1 MRLHSADVR
10 SSKNLPVGSGEDG
23 RVPLPKVLRW
33 FWTGSMAAFGL
44 TLLVSVLEF
53 RAGMNQYR
61 WFPFD
66 PPFWD
71 LMDNAAT
78 IRLLH
83 TRDFFYPVD
92 SPRVAYPPFG
102 AVQLALLHLSGHP
115 KLVFL
120 MIALTAIVGGI
131 WGVRRELI
139 RYGIREAT
147 ATLFPLTIALVS
159 FPIVRLVYQ
168 GNIEIFL
175 WIFAA
180 AGAWAFLR
188 GRDDA
193 AAVMWGVAAAS
204 KLYPVALLLL
214 FLPRR
219 RYRAF
224 AIGLLVFAGVSLL
237 SLAYLGPDVGTALKG
252 SLHDVFGYQR
262 YRADEWSTREL
273 HANHSLFLLVKFATA
288 VFGVSSNMLTNA
300 YYVVGGLVFLG
311 IFWGRLRKMPVANQ
325 LLGVT
330 IFMLVLP
337 TISYFHTLVNLYA
350 PLLALFFLAVR
361 AERGAMKIKGLSET
375 ILLFLP
381 LFVSFQ
387 LFTFPTY
394 LLFCGLVQI
403 AVLIVL
409 FLCALQYPFAIGE
422 GTGSSGPRG

>member
-1 MRLHSADVR
+1 MHSADVR
-10 SSKNLPVGSGEDG
+10 NSENTSVASGEYG
-23 RVPLPKVLRW
+23 RASLPKVLRW
-33 FWTGSMAAFGL
+33 FWIGSMAAFGL
-44 TLLVSVLEF
+44 TLLVSFLEY

-92 SPRVAYPPFG
+92 SPRVSYPPFG
-102 AVQLALLHLSGHP
+102 ATQLALLHLSGHP

-120 MIALTAIVGGI
+120 AIALTAIGIGI
-131 WGVRRELI
+131 WGVRQELI
-139 RYGIREAT
+139 RHGTREVI

-180 AGAWAFLR
+180 TGTWFFLR

-193 AAVMWGVAAAS
+193 AATLWGLAAAS
-204 KLYPVALLLL
+204 KLYPLALLLL

-224 AIGLLVFAGVSLL
+224 AIGLAVFAVVSLL
-237 SLAYLGPDVGTALKG
+237 SLAYLGPDVGTALRG
-252 SLHDVFGYQR
+252 SMHDVFAYQQ
-262 YRADEWSTREL
+262 YRAGEWSTREL
-273 HANHSLFLLVKFATA
+273 HANHSLFLLVKFVAT
-288 VFGVSSNMLTNA
+288 VIGISGLMLTNV
-300 YYVVGGLVFLG
+300 YYLIGSVVFVA
-311 IFWGRLRKMPVANQ
+311 IFQGRLKKMPVANQ
-325 LLGVT
+325 LMGVC
-330 IFMLVLP
+330 IFMLTLP

-350 PLLALFFLAVR
+350 PLLVLFFLALR
-361 AERGAMKIKGLSET
+361 AERNGVEVNGLTAT
-375 ILLFLP
+375 ILLCLP

-387 LFTFPTY
+387 LFTFPSY
-394 LLFCGLVQI
+394 FLFCGLVQI
-403 AVLIVL
+403 AILIWL
-409 FLCALQYPFAIGE
+409 FLCVLQYPFE
-422 GTGSSGPRG
+422 EPSGSPVRN

>member
-1 MRLHSADVR
+1 
-10 SSKNLPVGSGEDG
+10 
-23 RVPLPKVLRW
+23 VPLPKVLRW
-33 FWTGSMAAFGL
+33 FWIGSLAAFGL
-44 TLLVSVLEF
+44 TLLVSFLEY

-83 TRDFFYPVD
+83 TKDFFYPVN
-92 SPRVAYPPFG
+92 SPPVAYPPFG
-102 AVQLALLHLSGHP
+102 AMQLALLHLSGHP

-120 MIALTAIVGGI
+120 AIALTAIGVGI
-131 WGVRRELI
+131 WGVRRALM
-139 RYGIREAT
+139 RYGIHEIS
-147 ATLFPLTIALVS
+147 ATLFPLTIVLVS

-180 AGAWAFLR
+180 TGTWVFLH

-193 AAVMWGVAAAS
+193 AAILWGLAAAS
-204 KLYPVALLLL
+204 KLYPLALLLL

-219 RYRAF
+219 KYRAF
-224 AIGLLVFAGVSLL
+224 AIGLGVFAVVSLF
-237 SLAYLGPDVGTALKG
+237 SLAYLGPDIGTALQG
-252 SLHDVFGYQR
+252 SLHDVFGYQQ
-262 YRADEWSTREL
+262 YRAGEWSTREL
-273 HANHSLFLLVKFATA
+273 HANHSLFLLVKFAA
-288 VFGVSSNMLTNA
+288 VVFGVSGLMLTNA
-300 YYVVGGLVFLG
+300 YYLIGSIVFLA

-325 LLGVT
+325 LMGVS
-330 IFMLVLP
+330 IFMLTLP

-350 PLLALFFLAVR
+350 PLLLLFLLAVR
-361 AERGAMKIKGLSET
+361 AERDGVKIHGLSAT

-403 AVLIVL
+403 AVLIWL
-409 FLCALQYPFAIGE
+409 FLCVLQYPFE
-422 GTGSSGPRG
+422 EPSGVR